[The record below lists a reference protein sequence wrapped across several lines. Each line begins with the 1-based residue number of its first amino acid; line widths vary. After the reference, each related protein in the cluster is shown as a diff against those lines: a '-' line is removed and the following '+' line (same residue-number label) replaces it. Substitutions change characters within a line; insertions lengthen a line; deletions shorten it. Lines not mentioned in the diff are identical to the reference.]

1 MEQWGPQHRAFIVA
15 TFFKNGESVTV
26 TQRKFR
32 LHFNVARHGRIPS
45 RNTILLWVH
54 NFRTTASATK
64 KKQGGSARTVR
75 TPENVEAV
83 RNAVEQ
89 SPRRSA
95 VRHAQALRLS
105 DTTVRRIL
113 HQDLNFHPYKLMLV
127 QKLNQQ
133 DFGRRTTFAETMLQM
148 FEEDP
153 ELVILTSD
161 EAHFHLNGSVN
172 KQNFRYWSTIN
183 PRQVH
188 EHPLHCDRVTV
199 WAAVAKFGVIGP
211 YFFEENGRSV
221 TVNSARYV
229 VMIRNFLIPELRRC
243 RLNQFRIWFQQDGAT
258 AHTSREAL
266 AELRRLFP
274 GKLISHR
281 GDVPWPPCSPDLSPC
296 NFFL

>member
-1 MEQWGPQHRAFIVA
+1 MEQWGPQDRAFVVE
-15 TFFKNGESVTV
+15 TFFKNGESVNV

-32 LHFNVARHGRIPS
+32 LHFNVARQGRIPS

-64 KKQGGSARTVR
+64 KKQRGSARTVR
-75 TPENVEAV
+75 TPENFEAV

-95 VRHAQALRLS
+95 ERHAQALGLS

-113 HQDLNFHPYKLMLV
+113 HQDLNFYPYKLMLV
-127 QKLNQQ
+127 RELNQQ
-133 DFGRRTTFAETMLQM
+133 DLGRRTTLTETMLQM

-153 ELVILTSD
+153 KLVTLTSD

-183 PRQVH
+183 PRQVQ
-188 EHPLHCDRVTV
+188 EHPLLCDRVKI

-211 YFFEENGRSV
+211 YFF
-221 TVNSARYV
+221 
-229 VMIRNFLIPELRRC
+229 LR
-243 RLNQFRIWFQQDGAT
+243 
-258 AHTSREAL
+258 E
-266 AELRRLFP
+266 
-274 GKLISHR
+274 
-281 GDVPWPPCSPDLSPC
+281 
-296 NFFL
+296 